1 MTIDDLKKVL
11 EGSDLGAV
19 LPDLNAITD
28 KMAPIMRIAL
38 LAGPV
43 ILLAL
48 GLLYLFAS
56 PKEANY
62 KFGYRCYF
70 GMGSVTA
77 WKFTQKLAG
86 IVWGGLGIIL
96 AIVAIIGCVIMVGQE
111 LSKAT
116 STALTILII
125 EAVAALLAFLTV
137 EITVILRYD
146 MNGSARKKKK

>member
-1 MTIDDLKKVL
+1 M
-11 EGSDLGAV
+11 E
-19 LPDLNAITD
+19 NAITD
-28 KMAPIMRIAL
+28 LLDALIPNLENLVSDMRTWLGIAMIVGPIIFIVMGLIYYFLAP
-38 LAGPV
+38 P
-43 ILLAL
+43 
-48 GLLYLFAS
+48 
-56 PKEANY
+56 EANH
-62 KFGYRCYF
+62 KLGYRTYF

>member
-1 MTIDDLKKVL
+1 M
-11 EGSDLGAV
+11 E
-19 LPDLNAITD
+19 NAITD
-28 KMAPIMRIAL
+28 LLDALIPNLEKLMGDMRSWLGIAMII
-38 LAGPV
+38 GPV
-43 ILLAL
+43 IFIVMGLVYYFLA
-48 GLLYLFAS
+48 
-56 PKEANY
+56 PPEANH
-62 KFGYRCYF
+62 KLGYRTYF

-111 LSKAT
+111 LNKAT

-125 EAVAALLAFLTV
+125 EAVAAVIAFLTV

>member
-1 MTIDDLKKVL
+1 M
-11 EGSDLGAV
+11 E
-19 LPDLNAITD
+19 NAITD
-28 KMAPIMRIAL
+28 LLDALIPNLEKLMGDMRSWLGIAMII
-38 LAGPV
+38 GPV
-43 ILLAL
+43 IFIVMGLVYYFLA
-48 GLLYLFAS
+48 
-56 PKEANY
+56 PPEANH
-62 KFGYRCYF
+62 KLGYRTYF

-96 AIVAIIGCVIMVGQE
+96 AIVAIIGCVVMVGQE
-111 LSKAT
+111 LNKAT

-125 EAVAALLAFLTV
+125 EAVAAVLAFLTV

>member
-1 MTIDDLKKVL
+1 M
-11 EGSDLGAV
+11 E
-19 LPDLNAITD
+19 NAITD
-28 KMAPIMRIAL
+28 LLDALIPNLEKLVSDMRTWLGIAMIVGPIIFIVMGLIYYFLAP
-38 LAGPV
+38 P
-43 ILLAL
+43 
-48 GLLYLFAS
+48 
-56 PKEANY
+56 EANH
-62 KFGYRCYF
+62 KLGYRTYF

>member
-1 MTIDDLKKVL
+1 M
-11 EGSDLGAV
+11 E
-19 LPDLNAITD
+19 NAITD
-28 KMAPIMRIAL
+28 LLDALIPNLEKLLGDMRSWLGIAMII
-38 LAGPV
+38 GPV
-43 ILLAL
+43 IFIVMGLVYYFLA
-48 GLLYLFAS
+48 
-56 PKEANY
+56 PPEANH
-62 KFGYRCYF
+62 KLGYRTYF

-77 WKFTQKLAG
+77 WKYTQKLAG

-111 LSKAT
+111 LNKAT

-125 EAVAALLAFLTV
+125 EAVAAVIAFLTV

>member
-1 MTIDDLKKVL
+1 M
-11 EGSDLGAV
+11 E
-19 LPDLNAITD
+19 NAITD
-28 KMAPIMRIAL
+28 LLDAL
-38 LAGPV
+38 IPNLEKLVGNIRSWMGVAMLIGPV
-43 ILLAL
+43 IFIVMGLVYYFLA
-48 GLLYLFAS
+48 
-56 PKEANY
+56 PPEANH
-62 KFGYRCYF
+62 KLGYRTYF

>member
-1 MTIDDLKKVL
+1 MIFIVMGLVYYFL
-11 EGSDLGAV
+11 
-19 LPDLNAITD
+19 
-28 KMAPIMRIAL
+28 AP
-38 LAGPV
+38 P
-43 ILLAL
+43 
-48 GLLYLFAS
+48 
-56 PKEANY
+56 EANH
-62 KFGYRCYF
+62 KLGYRTYF

-111 LSKAT
+111 LNKAT

-125 EAVAALLAFLTV
+125 EAVAAVIAFLTV

>member
-1 MTIDDLKKVL
+1 MDFLKELLGNAQDLSSL
-11 EGSDLGAV
+11 
-19 LPDLNAITD
+19 LPDLNQVLTD
-28 KMAPIMRIAL
+28 LI
-38 LAGPV
+38 PV
-43 ILLAL
+43 IRFTVLLGPAVL
-48 GLLYLFAS
+48 LIMGLVYLFLA
-56 PKEANY
+56 PKEANHTLG
-62 KFGYRCYF
+62 FRCWW
-70 GMGSVTA
+70 GMSSMEV
-77 WKFTQKLAG
+77 WQFTQKLAG

>member
-1 MTIDDLKKVL
+1 M
-11 EGSDLGAV
+11 E
-19 LPDLNAITD
+19 NAITD
-28 KMAPIMRIAL
+28 LLDALIPNLEKLMGDMRSWLGIAMII
-38 LAGPV
+38 GPV
-43 ILLAL
+43 IFIVMGLVYYFLA
-48 GLLYLFAS
+48 
-56 PKEANY
+56 PPEANH
-62 KFGYRCYF
+62 KLGYRTYF

-96 AIVAIIGCVIMVGQE
+96 AIVAIIGCVIMVGQQ

-116 STALTILII
+116 TTALTILII
-125 EAVAALLAFLTV
+125 EAVAAVLAFLTV

>member
-1 MTIDDLKKVL
+1 M
-11 EGSDLGAV
+11 E
-19 LPDLNAITD
+19 NAITD
-28 KMAPIMRIAL
+28 LLDALIPSLEKLMGDMRSWLGIAMII
-38 LAGPV
+38 GPV
-43 ILLAL
+43 IFIVMGLVYYFLA
-48 GLLYLFAS
+48 
-56 PKEANY
+56 PPEANH
-62 KFGYRCYF
+62 KLGYRTYF

-111 LSKAT
+111 LNKAT

-125 EAVAALLAFLTV
+125 EAVAAVLAFLTV